1 MVLIIGGVLVI
12 GLVALANWLAVQNKP
27 LLTQAFER
35 FLLLNHVGLLLL
47 GGGLLLL
54 IRLGAATLLTDGEAE
69 PSALIILGS
78 TLLLI
83 GVWGTAVTQPA
94 VRRWLYPL
102 IQVRPDS
109 PVHTTALILAGYLI
123 ANSVAA
129 FAQGGLDGLADSIPA
144 ASIWDVLA
152 NQTLF
157 LLLGLF
163 GVGWL
168 IRRRGAALSD
178 RLGLTWPTGRQLLIG
193 TGLIALMVALQAAAG
208 AIWLIFD
215 PEQAE
220 LFNEMNNVLL
230 QDFDTVGKWL
240 LLALAAGVG
249 EEILFRGAIQPAFG
263 VGFTAL
269 LFAFAHVQYGMTPIF
284 LLVFVM
290 GIILGVARQR
300 YNTSVVIYIHCG
312 YNFFLGLMSLLT
324 V

>member
-1 MVLIIGGVLVI
+1 MVLIIGGALVI
-12 GLVALANWLAVQNKP
+12 GLVALANWVAVQNRP

-54 IRLGAATLLTDGEAE
+54 NRLGAATLLTDGETE
-69 PSALIILGS
+69 PSALIVLGS

-83 GVWGTAVTQPA
+83 GVWGTAVTQTA

-129 FAQGGLDGLADSIPA
+129 FAQGGLDGLTDSIPA
-144 ASIWDVLA
+144 ASVWDVLA
-152 NQTLF
+152 NQALF

-168 IRRRGAALSD
+168 IRRRSAALAE
-178 RLGLTWPTGRQLLIG
+178 RLGLGWPTGRQWLIG
-193 TGLIALMVALQAAAG
+193 TGLIALMIALQTAAG
-208 AIWLIFD
+208 AIWLRFD

-240 LLALAAGVG
+240 LLALAAGIG
-249 EEILFRGAIQPAFG
+249 EEIMFRGAIQPAFG

-269 LFAFAHVQYGMTPIF
+269 LFAFAHVQYGLTPIF

-290 GIILGVARQR
+290 GIILGIARQR

-312 YNFFLGLMSLLT
+312 YNFFLGLVSLFP